1 MAAIASVAI
10 AGPGAGK
17 VLAKIFRSDTE
28 KERRHPA
35 CAERYA
41 HITSQRG
48 LEARDPLTAGRILH
62 GMVVNGEQVVDEV
75 VIGYEGPETFVI
87 HCHGNPLLV
96 ERIVKLLQ
104 SHGAVL
110 TDAENFAAAQLQANT
125 KNTIEAE
132 AKLAMQKSVT
142 LLGVKIL
149 QAQIDSGLSTWTQ
162 HCVDNFDTIDPQA
175 IKQQCI
181 EILER
186 SKIARRIIEGVRI
199 VIAGPPNSGK
209 STLLNCLAGQQQV
222 IVSDTAGT
230 TRDWISVTCQLGPL
244 RAEFVDTAGLDD
256 TLVGK
261 DTIEQTAQAIT
272 KELLESCDVVLYV
285 RDVTTV
291 LRPQQSDLSQFA
303 VPIIY
308 VANKCDFLKPQ
319 GSSLKSVCISAKEN
333 QGVDAL
339 AEEIINMLGVSVFDS
354 TAPIAFTQRQQ
365 QLLSAI
371 IETPSA
377 TKEVLER
384 LWLRPAD
391 S

>member
-1 MAAIASVAI
+1 
-10 AGPGAGK
+10 
-17 VLAKIFRSDTE
+17 
-28 KERRHPA
+28 
-35 CAERYA
+35 
-41 HITSQRG
+41 
-48 LEARDPLTAGRILH
+48 
-62 GMVVNGEQVVDEV
+62 
-75 VIGYEGPETFVI
+75 
-87 HCHGNPLLV
+87 LLV